1 MTDGLGP
8 IFHKV
13 MIVDDGQID
22 RFIASRLVLA
32 HKFGEEI
39 QEFESADD
47 ALDYLRIHQLDQS
60 AWPDVIFLDIYMPI
74 KSGFGFLEEYD
85 SLNAALKLHCKVYM
99 ISSTSAF
106 QDFERL
112 NKEKNVIGFKEKPL
126 TKEFLDNI
134 RANTKVKSEV

>member
-1 MTDGLGP
+1 MTDVLGP

-47 ALDYLRIHQLDQS
+47 ALNYLRIHQLDQS
-60 AWPDVIFLDIYMPI
+60 AWPSQLSV
-74 KSGFGFLEEYD
+74 
-85 SLNAALKLHCKVYM
+85 
-99 ISSTSAF
+99 
-106 QDFERL
+106 R
-112 NKEKNVIGFKEKPL
+112 
-126 TKEFLDNI
+126 
-134 RANTKVKSEV
+134 R